1 MRIDSSNFSLL
12 LSEDNVNDR
21 NERERIANFVFETL
35 QIKNLFFCK
44 ASVLSC
50 FSTGRSTAV
59 VVDCGTDLSSVTTVH
74 DGFALSKTSKK
85 SLIGGETL
93 TK

>member
-1 MRIDSSNFSLL
+1 MDINKVYSEGRIINFEGYEKLIQGLLTQEMRIDPSNFSIL

-44 ASVLSC
+44 AAVLSC

-59 VVDCGTDLSSVTTVH
+59 VVDCGTD
-74 DGFALSKTSKK
+74 
-85 SLIGGETL
+85 
-93 TK
+93 